1 MMSTV
6 TVEEH
11 LSRPEGGANH
21 LATKA
26 DLYRTALWLIVTLGG
41 LMLAGF
47 TISLY
52 LIRLW
57 LGP

>member
-1 MMSTV
+1 MSAM
-6 TVEEH
+6 TVEER
-11 LSRPEGGANH
+11 LSRLEGGADH

-26 DLYRTALWLIVTLGG
+26 DVYRTALWLIVTLGG

-57 LGP
+57 LAA

>member
-1 MMSTV
+1 MSTT
-6 TVEEH
+6 TVED
-11 LSRPEGGANH
+11 H

-57 LGP
+57 LGT